1 MKQARRHVSC
11 KAVEMKE
18 SPLTSRRD
26 LLRLAGASAFAL
38 MASRSFATTRD
49 GGLRGAIDA
58 GDYQPTPGAPDR
70 KRVSLQK
77 MIDQAAAENAPV
89 FLPPGTYKASNL
101 VLRENT
107 RITGVPGV
115 SRIVYTGGGNLFSA
129 EKVKNIELSNII
141 IDGQNRSLGDDA
153 GGLLQF
159 TGVAEV
165 IIDNCEIAA
174 SRKHAVRLERCGGRI
189 TGSRISGAGQSGIYA
204 VESDALSIT
213 GNEVFDCGNGGILV
227 HRWTK
232 AADNSVVN
240 GNRIYRI
247 KANDGGTGQNGN
259 GINIFRADNVM
270 VANNHVSDCAFTAI
284 RANSAS
290 DIQITGN
297 QCQRSGETAVY
308 VEFEFVGA
316 VVSNNM
322 VDGAANGISIAN
334 FDQGGRLASVTGNV
348 VRNLTLKGPYE
359 HEVGFG
365 IGIAA
370 EADTLV
376 SGNII
381 EGAPRWGMQL
391 GWGPYLRN
399 LVVTGNIIRKAPIGC
414 AVSVAEGA
422 GAAII
427 TDNVFQETPCGAVLG
442 FEWDRKVSGELATA
456 GAASRFAQL
465 TVERNR
471 IS

>member
-1 MKQARRHVSC
+1 MK
-11 KAVEMKE
+11 KN
-18 SPLTSRRD
+18 PLTSRRD
-26 LLRLAGASAFAL
+26 MLRLVGASAVAL
-38 MASRSFATTRD
+38 AAPRSFAATREGD
-49 GGLRGAIDA
+49 LRGTIDA
-58 GDYQPTPGAPDR
+58 VRYKTTPDATDR
-70 KRVSLQK
+70 KSVSLQT
-77 MIDQAAAENAPV
+77 MIDRAAAENVPV
-89 FLPPGTYKASNL
+89 FLPPGTYKVSNL
-101 VLRENT
+101 VLPDNT
-107 RITGVPGV
+107 RITGVPGA
-115 SRIVYTGGGNLFSA
+115 SRIVYTGDGHLFSA
-129 EKVKNIELSNII
+129 ENIKRVELSNII
-141 IDGQNRSLGDDA
+141 IDGQNRWLGDYA
-153 GGLLQF
+153 GALLQF
-159 TGVAEV
+159 TGVDEV
-165 IIDNCEIAA
+165 MIDNCEIGG
-174 SRKHAVRLERCGGRI
+174 SRKHGVQLERCGGRI
-189 TGSRISGAGQSGIYA
+189 ERSRISGAGQSGIYA
-204 VESDALSIT
+204 VESDGLSIT

-227 HRWTK
+227 HRWKK

-240 GNRIYRI
+240 GNRVYHIR
-247 KANDGGTGQNGN
+247 ANDGGTGQNGN
-259 GINIFRADNVM
+259 GINIFRADNVI

-308 VEFEFVGA
+308 VEFEFEGA
-316 VVSNNM
+316 VVSNNI

-399 LVVTGNIIRKAPIGC
+399 LVVTGNIIRKAPVGC
-414 AVSVAEGA
+414 AVSVAKGA
-422 GAAII
+422 GTAVI
-427 TDNVFQETPCGAVLG
+427 TDNVFQETSDGAVLG
-442 FEWDRKVSGELATA
+442 FEWDRRVSGELATT
-456 GAASRFAQL
+456 GSSRFAQL
-465 TVERNR
+465 TIERNR

>member
-58 GDYQPTPGAPDR
+58 ADYQPTPGAPDR

-129 EKVKNIELSNII
+129 EKVKHIELSNII
-141 IDGQNRSLGDDA
+141 IDGQNRSLGDDT

-159 TGVAEV
+159 TGVAKV
-165 IIDNCEIAA
+165 IIDNCEIAN

-189 TGSRISGAGQSGIYA
+189 TGSRISGSGQSGIYA
-204 VESDALSIT
+204 VESDAISIT

-247 KANDGGTGQNGN
+247 KANDGGT
-259 GINIFRADNVM
+259 AK
-270 VANNHVSDCAFTAI
+270 TATASISSALTTSWSQTITCRTAHLPPSAPI
-284 RANSAS
+284 RPRIS
-290 DIQITGN
+290 
-297 QCQRSGETAVY
+297 RSPAT
-308 VEFEFVGA
+308 
-316 VVSNNM
+316 N
-322 VDGAANGISIAN
+322 
-334 FDQGGRLASVTGNV
+334 ASVRARPLFMSSSSLWALSCPTTWWT
-348 VRNLTLKGPYE
+348 VRRT
-359 HEVGFG
+359 
-365 IGIAA
+365 
-370 EADTLV
+370 
-376 SGNII
+376 
-381 EGAPRWGMQL
+381 
-391 GWGPYLRN
+391 
-399 LVVTGNIIRKAPIGC
+399 
-414 AVSVAEGA
+414 
-422 GAAII
+422 
-427 TDNVFQETPCGAVLG
+427 
-442 FEWDRKVSGELATA
+442 
-456 GAASRFAQL
+456 ASRSP
-465 TVERNR
+465 
-471 IS
+471 ISTRAAGWRALPATSCVT